1 MLDCYYLKGNI
12 LVEIQRYFQIKI
24 VEIMDII
31 SSFINSIEYVQW
43 RFRDSVCGIKHP
55 QE

>member
-1 MLDCYYLKGNI
+1 MLDCYYIGNI
-12 LVEIQRYFQIKI
+12 LVQRYFQIKI